1 MRYKKVLPGNTSNS
15 GITQSGTKVYIFG
28 TSMEVLLHVFKTSIR
43 GATTIKHLK
52 HHVLASLVDGTPNIA
67 VIHGGC
73 NGLGYKKN
81 EALSTDDI
89 VNAILEID
97 KFSLMVLKI
106 LVYLV

>member
-15 GITQSGTKVYIFG
+15 GITQSGKKAYIFG
-28 TSMEVLLHVFKTSIR
+28 TSMEVLLHVFKTS
-43 GATTIKHLK
+43 T
-52 HHVLASLVDGTPNIA
+52 VLASLVDGTPNIA